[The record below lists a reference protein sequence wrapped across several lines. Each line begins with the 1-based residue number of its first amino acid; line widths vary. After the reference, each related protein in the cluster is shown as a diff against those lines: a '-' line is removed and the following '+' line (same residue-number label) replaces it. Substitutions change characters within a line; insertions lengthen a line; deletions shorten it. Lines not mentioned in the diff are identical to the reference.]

1 MQTQGLP
8 LILALT
14 PTLILIATLALALG
28 LIPIWTSTRAKTP
41 TQRAQA
47 RVPLHL
53 TQTHFSIG
61 PVTTCS
67 LTTLIAILG
76 STCTAC
82 HPVLPGPP
90 VRA

>member
-1 MQTQGLP
+1 MQTQGWLLLLTLV
-8 LILALT
+8 LILV
-14 PTLILIATLALALG
+14 PLALD
-28 LIPIWTSTRAKTP
+28 LIPILISTSTRAKTQK
-41 TQRAQA
+41 QRAQA

-67 LTTLIAILG
+67 LTTLTTTLG
-76 STCTAC
+76 STGTAC

>member
-1 MQTQGLP
+1 MQTQGWLLLLTLN
-8 LILALT
+8 LILV
-14 PTLILIATLALALG
+14 PLALD
-28 LIPIWTSTRAKTP
+28 LIPILISTSTRAKTQK
-41 TQRAQA
+41 QRAQA

-67 LTTLIAILG
+67 LTTLTTLG
-76 STCTAC
+76 STGTAC